1 MKSSRRALVVLLAC
15 ALVGLGLSLV
25 LWLRHSGHELAW
37 LGALCSSAEDSG
49 CNEVARS
56 PLAAPFGV
64 PLAFMGVLFYAS
76 LAALGATAWRGG
88 ESYLRTCRGL
98 AAAGLVVDVGLL
110 SYSLFGLGT
119 LCGLCAAT
127 YLATLG
133 AFLAALRAE
142 APREASAP
150 PALAF
155 GVALAVALVSASALV
170 VERARAVRPET
181 FADDPD
187 QALRL
192 AWEAFHAHYQRTSV
206 QPIETRSSARRGA
219 QRPVLEFVLFA
230 DFACAHCQRAAK
242 LLAEVVER
250 HRDTTALVFKHY
262 PLDGG
267 CNPHS
272 EAIHPG
278 ACTLAFA
285 AESARRQGR
294 FWPLHDR
301 LFAERE
307 LWARG
312 VSPAQ
317 LGALASE
324 AGLDTGTFATDLDS
338 EGVRAAVSADLAQAE
353 TLGVT
358 GTPTLFINGRRMPS
372 IPIVT
377 FLEELLAAESE
388 AQAGFVSASRGARG
402 AGE

>member
-1 MKSSRRALVVLLAC
+1 MKPSSRAALLVC
-15 ALVGLGLSLV
+15 ALAGLGLSLV
-25 LWLRHSGHELAW
+25 LWLRQSGHELAW
-37 LGALCSSAEDSG
+37 LGALCSAAEDSG

-64 PLAFMGVLFYAS
+64 PLAFVGVLYYAG
-76 LAALGATAWRGG
+76 LVALGATAGRGG
-88 ESYLRTCRGL
+88 EPYLVACRVL
-98 AAAGLVVDVGLL
+98 AGAGLVVDVGLL

-127 YLATLG
+127 YAATLG
-133 AFLAALRAE
+133 AFLAALRAQA
-142 APREASAP
+142 APSAP
-150 PALAF
+150 AAPNPLAF
-155 GVALAVALVSASALV
+155 LVTLAVALVATSALV
-170 VERARAVRPET
+170 VEHARGVRPAT

-192 AWEAFHAHYQRTSV
+192 AWEAFHAHYQRTPV
-206 QPIETRSSARRGA
+206 QPLDTRAAARRGA
-219 QRPVLEFVLFA
+219 ERPVLELVLFA

-242 LLAEVVER
+242 LLGEFVER

-262 PLDGG
+262 PLDAG
-267 CNPHS
+267 CNPQAD
-272 EAIHPG
+272 AIHPG

-294 FWPLHDR
+294 FWAMHDR

-307 LWARG
+307 RWARG

-317 LGALASE
+317 LGALAGE
-324 AGLDTGTFATDLDS
+324 AGLEAASFATDLDS
-338 EGVRAAVSADLAQAE
+338 APVRAAVAADLAEAE
-353 TLGVT
+353 RLGVT
-358 GTPTLFINGRRMPS
+358 GTPTLFVNGRRMPS

-388 AQAGFVSASRGARG
+388 AQAGFADASRATRG